1 MKKSKKEKE
10 KLKRRKGKKSRRR
23 KIETVSISKRNS
35 EKLRKKEDNL
45 LI

>member
-10 KLKRRKGKKSRRR
+10 KLKRMKGKKSRRR